1 MPEQLWFTS
10 ILNRVLGGPVNAILQ
25 ALPPAFHPA
34 NPQAPITNGTAMEIL
49 VVGIILLIF
58 LLVRS
63 RLSVDKPGGL
73 QHLVEML
80 DEFVSNQSEEI
91 IGHHSERFTP
101 YLLSLFLLILL
112 ANMIG
117 LIPGFE
123 SPTSDYAMPLGLA
136 VLTFIYYNV
145 HGIRAQG
152 PIGYLKHFMGPV
164 WWLAWLLFPI
174 EIFSHSARLLSL
186 TVRLRANIFAGDKVT
201 GAFFNLIP
209 LGVPVIFLMLHVAV
223 AILQAYVFTLLA
235 TIYLQGAVAE
245 PEH

>member
-49 VVGIILLIF
+49 VVGIILLVF

-73 QHLVEML
+73 QHLFEML
-80 DEFVSNQSEEI
+80 DEFVTKQR
-91 IGHHSERFTP
+91 HHSERFTP

>member
-10 ILNRVLGGPVNAILQ
+10 ILNRVLGVPVNAILQ
-25 ALPPAFHPA
+25 ALPPAFHPS
-34 NPQAPITNGTAMEIL
+34 NPQAPISNGTAMEIL
-49 VVGIILLIF
+49 VVGLILLVF
-58 LLVRS
+58 LLVRA

-80 DEFVSNQSEEI
+80 DDFVSNQSEEI

-101 YLLSLFLLILL
+101 YLVSLFLLILL
-112 ANMIG
+112 CNLIG

-136 VLTFIYYNV
+136 ALTFIYYNV

-174 EIFSHSARLLSL
+174 EIVSHSARLLSL

-201 GAFFNLIP
+201 EAFFNLIP
-209 LGVPVIFLMLHVAV
+209 IGVPVIFLMLHVAV
-223 AILQAYVFTLLA
+223 AILQAYIFTLLA
-235 TIYLQGAVAE
+235 TIYLQGAVAQG
-245 PEH
+245 EH